1 MKSLFKLTLVLA
13 LLGGGLY
20 LTNPDQEAFSE
31 FLAVHVQNELADDV
45 PGESE
50 LGRKLRTG
58 LGKMASAAAAGLTE
72 RNDLIVASLYTIEIA
87 GESHVFLGV
96 AGQFVSLKGS

>member
-1 MKSLFKLTLVLA
+1 MKSLFNLTVILA

-50 LGRKLRTG
+50 LGRKLRKG
-58 LGKMASAAAAGLTE
+58 LGKMASAAAGGLTE
-72 RNDLIVASLYTIEIA
+72 RDDLVVASLYTIDIA